1 MRKCRYQGD
10 LDCTEPLLLCKAC
23 PVAKKAAEDA
33 EVTLVPAPKLPSPP
47 DPRPYVKTGSPS
59 GAPGFGIEIGIKGT
73 F

>member
-10 LDCTEPLLLCKAC
+10 FDCTEPLLLCKAC
-23 PVAKKAAEDA
+23 PVAKKAAEEA
-33 EVTLVPAPKLPSPP
+33 KAALVPSRKLPELP
-47 DPRPYVKTGSPS
+47 DPRPYAKYGSPS

>member
-23 PVAKKAAEDA
+23 PVAKKAAEEA
-33 EVTLVPAPKLPSPP
+33 KVTLVPSPKPSLP
-47 DPRPYVKTGSPS
+47 DPRPYVRFGSPS
-59 GAPGFGIEIGIKGT
+59 GRKGFGIEVGIKGT

>member
-23 PVAKKAAEDA
+23 PVAKKAAEESKA
-33 EVTLVPAPKLPSPP
+33 ALVSVPKFPSLP
-47 DPRPYVKTGSPS
+47 DPRPYAKVGSPS
-59 GAPGFGIEIGIKGT
+59 GAPGLGVEIGIKGT